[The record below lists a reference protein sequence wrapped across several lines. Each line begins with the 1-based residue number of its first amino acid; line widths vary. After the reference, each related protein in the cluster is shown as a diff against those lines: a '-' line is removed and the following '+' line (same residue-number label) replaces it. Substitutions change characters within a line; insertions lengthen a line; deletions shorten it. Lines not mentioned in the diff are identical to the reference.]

1 MPARPRP
8 HTRAV
13 DDVLRGRYL
22 QPEAGPDLRLQID
35 PYLIPPTLDDLR
47 ASLSEEQQFYTN
59 PDDLVPFLPAFEQL
73 ETTPSCNLTL
83 MAEVGTIPVPDQFEL
98 SSTQA
103 AAEIARLGL
112 IPDITGSTATDA
124 WVGSQAPLAGNLAEP
139 GTTVTITMRTGD
151 KF

>member
-59 PDDLVPFLPAFEQL
+59 PDDLVPFLTAFEQL

-98 SSTQA
+98 SSTHR
-103 AAEIARLGL
+103 RLGRK
-112 IPDITGSTATDA
+112 PS
-124 WVGSQAPLAGNLAEP
+124 PLAGNLAEP
-139 GTTVTITMRTGD
+139 GTTVTINMRTGD